1 MQQSDYYL
9 LKGRVGGGNGRR
21 GNIGVGSRRC
31 SGNSMNQGNS
41 IRRSACRGREGKWKP
56 QEQGSKT
63 FLSQHMIDICDSSIY
78 LCRLYLY
85 TILYIHKH
93 AHTHIQSR
101 IYMLYILKYIYYI
114 LIYILKYIFIQ
125 IYIKS
130 TTHIYSSNSALNHTY
145 SILSVNI
152 LQF

>member
-85 TILYIHKH
+85 SILYIHKH
-93 AHTHIQSR
+93 AHTHIYS
-101 IYMLYILKYIYYI
+101 LGYICYIYTK
-114 LIYILKYIFIQ
+114 IYILYTNIYTK
-125 IYIKS
+125 IYIYIDIYKIYH
-130 TTHIYSSNSALNHTY
+130 THIQL
-145 SILSVNI
+145 
-152 LQF
+152 